1 MTKSTL
7 AVIVTFLL
15 VACASTNV
23 SRDYLL
29 SDTNNEGLAVVS
41 FSSEGLAEGENP
53 VWSYQRIDGTK
64 KGEIIT
70 GYRREPLDWRS
81 PPGRL
86 AYIALA
92 PGRYEFTRAGFPRQT
107 APATPYWTIGKNGIA
122 TANNPN
128 DAGLGVTQYR
138 SHDAGAF
145 LVSFDI
151 VAGRATYVGNLHFIW
166 DEATQSG
173 QVVVRNE
180 AQHDLQLLRERLP
193 QFRTD
198 QIRVAVTASP

>member
-1 MTKSTL
+1 MGEPILNRERKNC
-7 AVIVTFLL
+7 F
-15 VACASTNV
+15 ASCCIPT
-23 SRDYLL
+23 
-29 SDTNNEGLAVVS
+29 
-41 FSSEGLAEGENP
+41 
-53 VWSYQRIDGTK
+53 
-64 KGEIIT
+64 
-70 GYRREPLDWRS
+70 RREISHRRP
-81 PPGRL
+81 
-86 AYIALA
+86 
-92 PGRYEFTRAGFPRQT
+92 GFPRQT

-180 AQHDLQLLRERLP
+180 AQRDLQLLRERLP

>member
-1 MTKSTL
+1 MELRRARSSP
-7 AVIVTFLL
+7 VTGANRSIGAARRVGLL
-15 VACASTNV
+15 T
-23 SRDYLL
+23 SR
-29 SDTNNEGLAVVS
+29 
-41 FSSEGLAEGENP
+41 
-53 VWSYQRIDGTK
+53 
-64 KGEIIT
+64 
-70 GYRREPLDWRS
+70 
-81 PPGRL
+81 
-86 AYIALA
+86 LA
-92 PGRYEFTRAGFPRQT
+92 PGRYEFTRGGFPRQT

-180 AQHDLQLLRERLP
+180 AQRDLQLLRERLP
-193 QFRTD
+193 QIRTD
-198 QIRVAVTASP
+198 HIRVA